1 MNMLKQTFV
10 TGLIAFGAVTA
21 YAAATPDEIKRLG
34 STLTL
39 VGAEKLGNADKSI
52 PEYTGGMTT
61 FPAGFQKDPNAHP
74 NAFPKEK
81 PLFSITSKNLAQY
94 ESKLSAAT
102 KELLTKYSS
111 YRVDVY
117 PTHRTA
123 ALPTLVQENTVMNAA
138 TAKTNNDGLGVANA
152 LPGIPFPI
160 PHTGNEAMWNH
171 LLSYRGQ
178 AIKTKYD
185 AITVDAAGK
194 ATLVTTGELTLEYPI
209 YDPKRTTPVSDSDVY
224 FKLKVNYV
232 EPARRSGEAQ
242 MLVDAVNPIANPRK
256 AWQYLPGQR
265 RVKLAPDLAYDTPNP
280 GASGQ
285 GTFDDIFIFTGA
297 MDRYDFKLVGK
308 KELYIPYNTF
318 KISYMQKSDNVL
330 LPNHRNP
337 DFERWELHRVW
348 VVEATLKPGKRH
360 IYPRRVFYL
369 DEDTW
374 LAVASDEYDARG
386 QLFRAGFSDVCPNFE
401 VGSAMIMGSLMYDFI
416 VGGYNMQG
424 ANMGSYIGFKK
435 VAPLPA
441 NEWSPEA
448 LAGSG
453 LR

>member
-1 MNMLKQTFV
+1 MKLLNMTFV
-10 TGLIAFGAVTA
+10 AGIMAMGAVTA
-21 YAAATPDEIKRLG
+21 YAAATPNEAKRLG

-39 VGAEKLGNADKSI
+39 IGAEKSGNADKSI

-74 NAFPKEK
+74 NAFSGEK
-81 PLFSITSKNLAQY
+81 PLFSITSKNLTQH
-94 ESKLSAAT
+94 EGKLTAAT
-102 KELLTKYSS
+102 KELLTKYTS
-111 YRVDVY
+111 YRLDVY

-123 ALPTLVQENTVMNAA
+123 ALPAFVQENTVKNAA
-138 TAKTNNDGLGVANA
+138 TAKTNNEGLGIEGA

-185 AITVDAAGK
+185 AITVDSAGK
-194 ATLVTTGELTLEYPI
+194 ATLVTTGELAMEYPI
-209 YDPKRTTPVSDSDVY
+209 YDAKRTTPITDSDVY
-224 FKLKVNYV
+224 FKLRVNYV

-242 MLVDAVNPIANPRK
+242 LLIDAVNPIANPRK

-265 RVKLAPDLAYDTPNP
+265 RVKLAPELAYDTPNP

-285 GTFDDIFIFTGA
+285 GTFDDIFIFMGA

-308 KELYIPYNTF
+308 KEMYIPYNTF

-348 VVEATLKPGKRH
+348 IVEATLKPGKRH

-401 VGSAMIMGSLMYDFI
+401 VGSVMTMGSLMYDFI
-416 VGGYNMQG
+416 VGSYNMQG

-435 VAPLPA
+435 VAPLPVNDWA
-441 NEWSPEA
+441 PEA